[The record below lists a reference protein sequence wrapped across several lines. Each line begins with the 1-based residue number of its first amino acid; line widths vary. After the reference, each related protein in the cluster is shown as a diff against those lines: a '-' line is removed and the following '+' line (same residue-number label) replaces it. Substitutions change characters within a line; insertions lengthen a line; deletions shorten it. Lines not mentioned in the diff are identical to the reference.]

1 MGLGF
6 SSIEIART
14 GLYVNDRG
22 LFVTG
27 HNISNVNTAGYVRQQ
42 VVLKDSRYQNESN
55 LQIGLGADV
64 QRVRQIRHSF
74 LDNIYR
80 MESESLGYWET
91 REKTFTDVQA
101 IMGEPMNEGLQ
112 SVMNQYW
119 DSWQELSKNPESL
132 TTRALVRQRGDSL
145 VQYMNHLGGQ
155 LDKLQ
160 SDLDSEIKIRV
171 EEINGI
177 TKNIAE
183 LNVKILSIE
192 TTGDHANDLRDQR
205 NLLLDRISKLADCV
219 INETQDGQIDITI
232 GGYFIV
238 NHGESERLKTVEN
251 YTGSMFSTIALE
263 KTGTLVPVKNGVIKG
278 LMESR
283 GEVLGAVGSFDNG
296 SPNDKVDLVFAF
308 NTDDSAARRDELYD
322 NIDKIVKDYTNR
334 GIGVRLGY
342 VTFNST
348 GMTSPTAF
356 ENSTLNEFGVY
367 VPDLDAFKDHI
378 GNSALGTGIS
388 FSNSAATGIAVPAL
402 QDAENAADSADALT
416 DWRNV
421 SRQII
426 LYSNNAIDTT
436 GLNSLGAQF
445 KDGRIQTTI
454 ISDMANKNALK
465 GFTDVSGG
473 KFVDNSASDS
483 SVIDSVSESIRNSIY
498 GNMIESNDI
507 ISNLKNRLNLL
518 VNALVREVNSIH
530 RSGYTLNGD
539 TGIDFFVPIKPS
551 YPMQMGNIMINPKL
565 SDLKN
570 IVTSKNGSTGDNTV
584 AVNIYD
590 LRHMAILGKTSNVQS
605 MDDYYRTIIGDIGNG
620 GAEAQTSS
628 MGQNTLVNSADGA
641 RQAITSVSMDEEMT
655 NMMKYQF
662 AYNASARVLNVFDEM
677 FESIV
682 NRLGLVG
689 R

>member
-6 SSIEIART
+6 SSIEIARS

-27 HNISNVNTAGYVRQQ
+27 HNISNVNTPGYARQQ
-42 VVLKDSRYQNESN
+42 VALKDSQYQNINN

-64 QRVRQIRHSF
+64 QKIRQIRHSF

-112 SVMNQYW
+112 SVMDQYW

-145 VQYMNHLGGQ
+145 VQYMNHLGNQ

-160 SDLDSEIKIRV
+160 SDLDSEIKVKV

-183 LNVKILSIE
+183 LNIKILSIE

-251 YTGSMFSTIALE
+251 YTGSMFSTVALE
-263 KTGTLVPVKNGVIKG
+263 KTGTLVPIKNGVIKG

-348 GMTSPTAF
+348 GMTAPTTF

-378 GNSALGTGIS
+378 GNSTLGTGIS
-388 FSNSAATGIAVPAL
+388 FSNSVATGIAVPAL

-426 LYSNNAIDTT
+426 VYSNNAVDTT

-445 KDGRIQTTI
+445 KDSRIQTTI
-454 ISDMANKNALK
+454 ISDITNKNTLK
-465 GFTDVSGG
+465 GFTDASGG
-473 KFVDNSASDS
+473 KFVDNAASDS

-539 TGIDFFVPIKPS
+539 SGIDFFVPIKPA

-570 IVTSKNGSTGDNTV
+570 IVTSTNGSVGDNTV

-628 MGQNTLVNSADGA
+628 VGQNTLVNSADGA